1 MKRLILKAI
10 SFRFLF
16 ITTENIQTKS
26 LIVIITY
33 KSILHWFQD
42 LDCPIGLRL
51 MNIRKLELEVKR
63 YLK

>member
-1 MKRLILKAI
+1 MKRQILKGI
-10 SFRFLF
+10 SFQFQF
-16 ITTENIQTKS
+16 INLAKIQTKS

-51 MNIRKLELEVKR
+51 MSIRKLELEVKR